1 MRGIEAEDT
10 VSLTRIHGDMLS
22 QRKES
27 QSPGCLLYFPVELD
41 RSHPKLGRS

>member
-10 VSLTRIHGDMLS
+10 VNLTRIHGDMLS
-22 QRKES
+22 QRKEPPS
-27 QSPGCLLYFPVELD
+27 LGCLLYFPVELG